1 MKDDNGC
8 DAHRHK
14 GYVYQCRYQFH
25 LRYLYQYRLII
36 HQRLT
41 NVHMFNNERSAT
53 CEALLTVNIEL
64 PTMSVARRLIAT

>member
-1 MKDDNGC
+1 MKDDNSY

-14 GYVYQCRYQFH
+14 GYVYQCRYPFH
-25 LRYLYQYRLII
+25 RSII
-36 HQRLT
+36 HQWLT
-41 NVHMFNNERSAT
+41 NVHMFNHERSAT